1 MTASSGDGP
10 LTVGKTTVLPGK
22 TKRFDLP
29 FARLPTGTWE
39 SLPMAIVNGRK
50 PGPLVWVSGAVHGDE
65 INGVEIT
72 RRVLKQLDARKMS
85 GAVIAV
91 PIVNVLGFLNNS
103 RYLPDGRDLN
113 RSFPGSRRGS
123 LASRLAHLFTEEV
136 VSKCDVGIDLHTAAG
151 HRTNAPQIR
160 ANLDDPQTIELAKA
174 FGARFLIHAKVRDGS
189 IRQSA
194 TEMGAKVLL
203 YEAGQ
208 VNRFDEDSI
217 QLGVEGVLRTLHSLG
232 MGKWDVPAA
241 NGSPV
246 FTRKTTWVRASRSG
260 IANLD
265 VGLGDE
271 VKEGDRIGAIGDAL
285 GGRPTRVRATTS
297 GFVIARTQTPLVAQG
312 DALVHLAVPG
322 AEGRDEPAE
331 RRRRR

>member
-1 MTASSGDGP
+1 MTESRGDGP

-22 TKRFDLP
+22 SKRFDLE

-39 SLPMAIVNGRK
+39 SLPIALVNGRK
-50 PGPLVWVSGAVHGDE
+50 PGPLVWISGAVHGDE

-72 RRVLKQLDARKMS
+72 RRVLKRLDARKMA
-85 GAVIAV
+85 GAVIGIG
-91 PIVNVLGFLNNS
+91 IVNVLGFLNSS
-103 RYLPDGRDLN
+103 RFLPDGRDLN

-123 LASRLAHLFTEEV
+123 LASRLAHLFSREV
-136 VSKCDVGIDLHTAAG
+136 IAKCDVGIDLHTAAG

-160 ANLDDPQTIELAKA
+160 ANLDDPATVELARA

-189 IRQSA
+189 IRQAA
-194 TEMGAKVLL
+194 TEMGIKVLL

-208 VNRFDEDSI
+208 VNRFDERCI
-217 QLGVEGVLRTLHSLG
+217 QLGVEGVLRTLQSLG
-232 MGKWDVPAA
+232 MGDWEVDPAA
-241 NGSPV
+241 EAPV
-246 FTRKTTWVRASRSG
+246 FTRKTTWVRAGRSG

-265 VGLGDE
+265 VGLADE
-271 VKEGDRIGAIGDAL
+271 VAEGDRIGAIGDAL
-285 GGRPTRVRATTS
+285 GGRPTRIRATTS
-297 GFVIARTQTPLVAQG
+297 GFVIAKTQTPLVAQG